1 MAGGARVGAG
11 HVRAPLSEDQ
21 GNFFEPLVLEDMKES
36 NPMYSEEFF
45 GPVFLLY
52 RVESE
57 AEAIA
62 LANDSPYGLAGSV
75 VSKDIER
82 ARKVAA

>member
-1 MAGGARVGAG
+1 
-11 HVRAPLSEDQ
+11 
-21 GNFFEPLVLEDMKES
+21 MKES